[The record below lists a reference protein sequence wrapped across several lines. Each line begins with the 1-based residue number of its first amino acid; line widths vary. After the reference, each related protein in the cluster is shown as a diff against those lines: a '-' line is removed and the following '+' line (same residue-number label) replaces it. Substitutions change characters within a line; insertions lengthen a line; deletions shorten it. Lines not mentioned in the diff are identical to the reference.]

1 MQSPFT
7 VEWLREQI
15 QEGKIDT
22 VLVAFPDQFGRLL
35 GKRCTGSYFLDQ
47 VLSSG
52 IDLCSYLLAADLEM
66 NPLPG
71 FEMTSWEKGY
81 GDFHGVPDLATL
93 RPLHWLNGTA
103 LVLADL
109 TWETSAPVTQSPR
122 AILKNQLEH
131 VRERG
136 LFPRMGSELE
146 FYLFIESEEELGA
159 PPRQYRN
166 PTPSTHGLIDYHI
179 LSTTRDEGVIR
190 EIRNRMDSSGIPIEF
205 SKGEWGQGQHEIN
218 LRYCDALEMADRHVI
233 YKNGVKEIAWQQGG
247 SVSFMAKYDARAAG
261 SGFHIHTS
269 VTGPDGVENLFWDP
283 ANNRGS
289 ILFRQF
295 LGGLLRYT
303 GEFFLFFASA
313 INSYKRY
320 QEASFAPT
328 RLVWSEDNRT
338 AGFRVIGHGPSFRI
352 ENRLPGA
359 DANPYLA
366 FAATLAAGLAG
377 IEEQLDCGDPYR
389 GNAYLDT
396 SLPQIPLNL
405 IQAADLLDQSP
416 LARKAFGEDVVKHY
430 VHLAR
435 MEQKAFDNAVTDW
448 ERKRYF
454 DQI

>member
-109 TWETSAPVTQSPR
+109 TWETGAPVTQSPR
-122 AILKNQLEH
+122 AILKNQLER

-190 EIRNRMDSSGIPIEF
+190 EIRNRMDSS
-205 SKGEWGQGQHEIN
+205 
-218 LRYCDALEMADRHVI
+218 
-233 YKNGVKEIAWQQGG
+233 
-247 SVSFMAKYDARAAG
+247 
-261 SGFHIHTS
+261 
-269 VTGPDGVENLFWDP
+269 
-283 ANNRGS
+283 
-289 ILFRQF
+289 
-295 LGGLLRYT
+295 
-303 GEFFLFFASA
+303 
-313 INSYKRY
+313 
-320 QEASFAPT
+320 
-328 RLVWSEDNRT
+328 
-338 AGFRVIGHGPSFRI
+338 
-352 ENRLPGA
+352 
-359 DANPYLA
+359 
-366 FAATLAAGLAG
+366 
-377 IEEQLDCGDPYR
+377 
-389 GNAYLDT
+389 
-396 SLPQIPLNL
+396 
-405 IQAADLLDQSP
+405 
-416 LARKAFGEDVVKHY
+416 
-430 VHLAR
+430 
-435 MEQKAFDNAVTDW
+435 
-448 ERKRYF
+448 
-454 DQI
+454 